1 MLLHSRWPRL
11 GKIEAVP
18 QTFKLTLEY
27 DGSKFSGWQQQ
38 INARTVQGDL
48 LEAARELLRSEIEIQ
63 GAGRTDAGVHAL
75 GQVAHLK
82 LKTPTRLTPEQLLR
96 QFNDRLPSSIAV
108 VELEP
113 APPSFHARHD
123 ALSRAY
129 FYQISTRKTALAKR
143 YVWWIKEP
151 LDIPAMQRAAGLLSG
166 RHDFAAFRAPDP
178 SKPGDSTIV
187 AVDSAEVGLDGHTL
201 VFRIEASHFL
211 WKMVRRL
218 AGTLVKI
225 GKGEVTVEQ
234 FRALL
239 SGTSQTGLDIAAWTA
254 PASGLFLEGI
264 KYPEKLENNPKRRA
278 EAPKSRKREAPLRAS
293 NSLGRQ

>member
-1 MLLHSRWPRL
+1 M
-11 GKIEAVP
+11 P
-18 QTFKLTLEY
+18 QTFKLILEY

-38 INARTVQGDL
+38 INARTVQGEL
-48 LEAARELLRSEIEIQ
+48 LDAARGLLRAEVDIQ

-82 LKTPTRLTPEQLLR
+82 LKTPTRLTAEQLLDE
-96 QFNDRLPSSIAV
+96 FNDRLPSSIAV
-108 VELEP
+108 VGLEP
-113 APPSFHARHD
+113 APSRFHARHD
-123 ALSRAY
+123 ALSRSY

-151 LDIPAMQRAAGLLSG
+151 LDLDLMQQAAALLPG

-178 SKPGDSTIV
+178 SKPGESTIV
-187 AVDSAEVGLDGHTL
+187 VVDSAEVGRDGHMV

-218 AGTLVKI
+218 AGTLVRI
-225 GKGEVTVEQ
+225 GKAELTLTQ
-234 FRALL
+234 FRSLL
-239 SGTSQTGLDIAAWTA
+239 HGPQTGLEVATWTA

-264 KYPEKLENNPKRRA
+264 NY
-278 EAPKSRKREAPLRAS
+278 
-293 NSLGRQ
+293 Q

>member
-1 MLLHSRWPRL
+1 M
-11 GKIEAVP
+11 

-27 DGSKFSGWQQQ
+27 DGSKYSGWQQQ
-38 INARTVQGDL
+38 INARTVQGELIASAQDL
-48 LEAARELLRSEIEIQ
+48 FRAEIDIQ

-75 GQVAHLK
+75 GQVAHIK
-82 LKTPTRLTPEQLLR
+82 LRTPTRLAPEQILR
-96 QFNDRLPSSIAV
+96 ELNNRLPSSIAV
-108 VELEP
+108 VELAP
-113 APPSFHARHD
+113 APPNFHARHD

-143 YVWWIKEP
+143 YVWWVKEA
-151 LDIPAMQRAAGLLSG
+151 LDTQPMRQAAALLAG

-178 SKPGDSTIV
+178 SKPGESTIV
-187 AVDSAEVGLDGHTL
+187 VVDSAEIATGPADEIGDEHLI

-225 GKGEVTVEQ
+225 GKGDVTVEQ

-239 SGTSQTGLDIAAWTA
+239 DQGGLEPDIRGTQRPGLDIAAWTA
-254 PASGLFLEGI
+254 PASGLFLEAI
-264 KYPEKLENNPKRRA
+264 RYPANSTKRD
-278 EAPKSRKREAPLRAS
+278 APSRAS
-293 NSLGRQ
+293 KHQKPK